1 MKTKTILIGLC
12 AAAAVISLMVVAVGR
27 NHAPATV
34 AVPGAKTFEV
44 HGQVRSVDTVN
55 KIVRITHEAIPN
67 YMPAMTMPFPVKNA
81 ALLDGLAAGDN
92 VQFELVVTEDDAW
105 IAHIEKIA
113 ADTASAESAPVNLAE
128 MSPAERETERVQVG
142 ELVPDFTLIDQDNRT
157 VHLSDFRGQAVL
169 LTFVYTRCPLP
180 NFCPL
185 MSKNF
190 SELEKRLSGEFPG
203 RYHLMSL
210 TMDPDY
216 DRPAVLKEYASRYEA
231 NPEDW
236 TFATGTAEQI
246 QFVASLTGLYYA
258 RENGLISHDL
268 RTALI
273 GPDGRLVHLW
283 KSNVWTPY
291 EVQRRVRETLT
302 EAKGALARAT
312 R

>member
-1 MKTKTILIGLC
+1 MKTKAILIGLG
-12 AAAAVISLMVVAVGR
+12 AVAAVISFIAVAIGR
-27 NHAPATV
+27 SHLPAKTEL
-34 AVPGAKTFEV
+34 PGAKTFEV
-44 HGQVRSVDTVN
+44 HGQIRSVDTVN

-67 YMPAMTMPFPVKNA
+67 YMPAMTMPFPVKDA
-81 ALLDGLAAGDN
+81 ALLDGLAAGDS

-105 IAHIEKIA
+105 VAHIEKIA
-113 ADTASAESAPVNLAE
+113 ADAAESAPVNLAE
-128 MSPAERETERVQVG
+128 MSPAERETERMHAG
-142 ELVPDFTLIDQDNRT
+142 ELVPDFTLVDQDNRP

-190 SELEKRLSGEFPG
+190 SELQKRLSAEFPG
-203 RYHLMSL
+203 KYHLLSVS
-210 TMDPDY
+210 MDPDY
-216 DRPAVLKEYASRYEA
+216 DRPPVLKEYAARYDA
-231 NPEDW
+231 NPRDW

-246 QFVASLTGLYYA
+246 QFVASLAGLYYA

-291 EVQRRVRETLT
+291 EVQRFVRATLT
-302 EAKGALARAT
+302 GT
-312 R
+312 RDVAVHTTW